1 MATTDYKST
10 PQAKNLLIH
19 LHSMNPGFDI
29 DIIHPKQRWPE
40 IETRKSPEVMDVIRQ
55 HHKVS
60 KNGLGNDI
68 GFDAFVHRNRDADL
82 WIHIL
87 DKDKNIIGFSI
98 NEGYEIEGKIINYFR
113 ATIFNKSIQ
122 KSGIYPLLN
131 ELKVLIIPADILMV
145 RTQNPVVYKYFVQL
159 CHDHG
164 LAVSPT
170 VDRIDPDMVKLAR
183 QLDPDVDDD
192 SVHRQLFDGEALIGT
207 PKPPPDIAPI
217 WNRMNVYDGDTMVI
231 VGFPE

>member
-10 PQAKNLLIH
+10 PQAKNLLAH
-19 LHSMNPGFDI
+19 LHSMNPEFDI

-87 DKDKNIIGFSI
+87 
-98 NEGYEIEGKIINYFR
+98 EIQI
-113 ATIFNKSIQ
+113 
-122 KSGIYPLLN
+122 
-131 ELKVLIIPADILMV
+131 M
-145 RTQNPVVYKYFVQL
+145 TQ
-159 CHDHG
+159 
-164 LAVSPT
+164 S
-170 VDRIDPDMVKLAR
+170 
-183 QLDPDVDDD
+183 
-192 SVHRQLFDGEALIGT
+192 
-207 PKPPPDIAPI
+207 
-217 WNRMNVYDGDTMVI
+217 
-231 VGFPE
+231 